1 MGLGDLVPSLFF
13 LWALLFLR
21 FFFAASGT
29 GVVGG
34 RRLMAPAMARPA
46 LGLMFVLD
54 YLCFGYCFLPARWK
68 VELAEV
74 KSRLGVPKGLN
85 LDILRLKKSLLY
97 DLYFWCMGE
106 KFFYLLYLS
115 KSLKGSIEGIMK

>member
-13 LWALLFLR
+13 LCALLFLR

-34 RRLMAPAMARPA
+34 KRLMAPAIARPA
-46 LGLMFVLD
+46 LGLMFVLE
-54 YLCFGYCFLPARWK
+54 YLCFGYCFLPGRRK

-74 KSRLGVPKGLN
+74 KSKLGVPNGLN
-85 LDILRLKKSLLY
+85 FDILRLRKSLFY
-97 DLYFWCMGE
+97 DLYF
-106 KFFYLLYLS
+106 
-115 KSLKGSIEGIMK
+115 